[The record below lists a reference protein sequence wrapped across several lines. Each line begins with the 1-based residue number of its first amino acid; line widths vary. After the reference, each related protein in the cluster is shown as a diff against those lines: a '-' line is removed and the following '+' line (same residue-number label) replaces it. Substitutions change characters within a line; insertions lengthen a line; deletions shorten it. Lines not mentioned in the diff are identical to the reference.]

1 MLSFPKNVFILSL
14 ASFLNDIGGET
25 VKRTLS
31 LFLANVLGVKTS
43 IIGLVEGISDST
55 GTLFQTFSG
64 YFSDKSRKRKPFV
77 VLGYFLAIFGRLNL
91 FWANSWGQVLF
102 FRFLD
107 RTGKG
112 INNAP
117 RDALISASSNE
128 KNRGRNFGFHRMM
141 DNAGALA
148 GLLIASLVVY
158 LSQKGSVTLTRP
170 TFHWV
175 VLLAIIPGIA
185 ALSLLIF
192 FVTDTQGDK
201 EKPFKFSFKGLSS
214 SYKYFLFLS
223 LIFTLGN
230 SSDAFLILKMQKL
243 GLPLFE
249 ILLSV
254 AAFSFMA
261 TVLSLPAGNLSDK
274 IGRKKLLLFGWLVY
288 AAVYFGFGWFDKLWQ
303 VMALYITYGAFYGL
317 TEGVAKAYITDLIPQ
332 EKRGTAFGIYNTV
345 IGLTLM
351 PASLIGGYLWQIF
364 SPSTTFYFGGSLAIL
379 SSVGLLLSRLIKRNE
394 MIK

>member
-1 MLSFPKNVFILSL
+1 M

-55 GTLFQTFSG
+55 GTIFQTFSG

-141 DNAGALA
+141 DNAGALV

-158 LSQKGSVTLTRP
+158 LSQKGGVVLTRQ
-170 TFHWV
+170 TFHWIII
-175 VLLAIIPGIA
+175 LAIIPSLV
-185 ALSLLIF
+185 ALTLLTF
-192 FVTDTQGDK
+192 LVTDKQG
-201 EKPFKFSFKGLSS
+201 ENLKPFKFSFRDLPK
-214 SYKYFLFLS
+214 SYKFFLLLSFL
-223 LIFTLGN
+223 FTLGN

-243 GLPLFE
+243 GLPLFG
-249 ILLSV
+249 ILLSI
-254 AAFSFMA
+254 AAFSLTA
-261 TVLSLPAGNLSDK
+261 SIISWPAGNLSDK

-288 AAVYFGFGWFDKLWQ
+288 AAVYFGFGGFNKLWQ

-364 SPSTTFYFGGSLAIL
+364 SPSTTFYFGGSLAIMA
-379 SSVGLLLSRLIKRNE
+379 SVGLLLPRLLKR
-394 MIK
+394 